1 MLAGGDP
8 TGGGHGL
15 LCYKSFL
22 SQGAL
27 MMEEDPGAGGNS
39 IGGTVLGGLPTKK
52 RSETKWS
59 QKKVGPTAITRGV
72 QRRRE
77 DFVGFF

>member
-1 MLAGGDP
+1 MSPCLMSLGLKPMLAGGDP

-39 IGGTVLGGLPTKK
+39 IGGTVLGGLPK
-52 RSETKWS
+52 
-59 QKKVGPTAITRGV
+59 
-72 QRRRE
+72 
-77 DFVGFF
+77 